1 MEKTQASPAVADH
14 RPYVLVSGQTGLCRG
29 GTMNPFFHRFGAPWF
44 CPALGLFLLI
54 ATSNLGCSGESSS
67 PGKPTTESGQKISN
81 LKNVKKEGSDA
92 RNDEVFDSGL
102 LLNAKYRVSA
112 VIKNAG
118 NEKGRCGPQTFS
130 LKVNNAFIG
139 KEKELPLFEVPN
151 AVLQCKVSPLNLQ
164 VSLAQIL
171 GVFTDKNATPSL
183 KVENHVIFVD
193 RLGDGFYKSWRPLM
207 PSFFA
212 STPEELGAI
221 YLNIEG
227 LELKTKLNDASDV
240 GNIRLRTLSVGRSET
255 VPAGTFPNVLSYETL
270 TSGFDD
276 PKVVKIMNFL
286 FDRMEWHISLNP
298 FAIIAIKFETT
309 ATQLGK
315 AATYNPGTVDGLPGK
330 VLQSSQWILENI
342 GFVRGITEDVA
353 NQFKVE
359 ITMELEEQEGITQ

>member
-1 MEKTQASPAVADH
+1 
-14 RPYVLVSGQTGLCRG
+14 
-29 GTMNPFFHRFGAPWF
+29 MNTLSHRFRSF
-44 CPALGLFLLI
+44 SMRHVLGFFLVI
-54 ATSNLGCSGESSS
+54 SGSTLGCSAESPS
-67 PGKPTTESGQKISN
+67 PGKTAPKSGQKTPGPKDVN
-81 LKNVKKEGSDA
+81 KAGSDA
-92 RNDEVFDSGL
+92 RNDEVLDSGL
-102 LLNAKYRVSA
+102 LLNAKYRMVA
-112 VIKNAG
+112 VIRNNGKELG
-118 NEKGRCGPQTFS
+118 KCGPQSFP

-151 AVLQCKVSPLNLQ
+151 AVLPCKISPLNLQ

-171 GVFTDKNATPSL
+171 GVFTDKSATPSL
-183 KVENHVIFVD
+183 KVENNVIFVD

-207 PSFFA
+207 PSLFA

-221 YLNIEG
+221 DLNVEG
-227 LELKTKLNDASDV
+227 LELKTKLHDTSDT
-240 GNIRLRTLSVGRSET
+240 GNIRLRTLSVGKSET
-255 VPAGTFPNVLSYETL
+255 VPAGTFPNVLKYETL

-286 FDRMEWHISLNP
+286 FDRMEWQISLNP

-330 VLQSSQWILENI
+330 VLQSTQWILENI
-342 GFVRGITEDVA
+342 GFVRGVTEEVA

-359 ITMELEEQEGITQ
+359 ITMELEEQEGLTP